1 MKLHNVHQYV
11 TEHCP
16 EIEHQHVTCF
26 VDALISGQNW
36 TITTVVFASGLV
48 EQVRYFLFCST
59 SFSSMSQHNRA
70 SVSYVYI
77 VL

>member
-16 EIEHQHVTCF
+16 EIEHQCVISF
-26 VDALISGQNW
+26 VGAVISGQNW

-48 EQVRYFLFCST
+48 EQVHYCLFCST
-59 SFSSMSQHNRA
+59 SFSSLSQHNRA